1 MKRSILALLLCICL
15 LVPLFCGNVCAAED
29 NPVKRAQRP
38 SSFPLSLPKTDPM
51 GVLGD
56 GAIYIRGNGQVLMD
70 NTVVTSNG
78 ADLAGPYCLKT
89 DGTVIHVPTGKKVS
103 GFTKIASIAY
113 SYLGLAGVRTDGT
126 VVFDRNG
133 GKDTAT
139 AAAISKW
146 TNIVGVAVGGE
157 QIVGLKANGTV
168 VLFST
173 DTDMW
178 DSRQVAG
185 WKNVVQVA
193 ASDKYTFGLKDDGTV
208 LVAAG
213 SGTDPKE
220 YQALS
225 GWKDIVSISAF
236 DYLLAVTKDGDVRSF
251 PYRDINCFLYYP
263 QLWKNVYSLKVT
275 GNGNA
280 FGIRADGT
288 GISMGNVQ
296 TCGLPG
302 LCTFGFET
310 PMHWDGKIENGFYSC
325 SACGLSAKIPAYVS
339 GGEKNCNHRFAANW
353 HSNTDVYPDRAY
365 AWCNTYEVV
374 CLKCGLKETAACSP
388 VYKLKKLRDT
398 NPSNSDCDIKSG
410 TWTDMSKAKYPQSLR
425 FWVNGKSGYSPT
437 ESVEYDLGG
446 NRYQLIGYLGVES
459 HSNSGG
465 AVEFRIYLDDKLVVT
480 KNSADWTY
488 EPGAWVCID
497 LAGAKKLRIECST
510 KNSFDMYGLA
520 ALQVYT
526 VSQSR

>member
-1 MKRSILALLLCICL
+1 
-15 LVPLFCGNVCAAED
+15 
-29 NPVKRAQRP
+29 
-38 SSFPLSLPKTDPM
+38 M

-56 GAIYIRGNGQVLMD
+56 EAVYIRGNGQVLY
-70 NTVVTSNG
+70 NNKVVTSNG

-103 GFTKIASIAY
+103 GFTNIASIAY
-113 SYLGLAGVRTDGT
+113 SFLGLAGVRTDGT
-126 VVFDRNG
+126 LVFDDEGSRN
-133 GKDTAT
+133 TAIT
-139 AAAISKW
+139 QAVSKW
-146 TNIVGVAVGGE
+146 TNIVGVAVGEG
-157 QIVGLKANGTV
+157 QIVGLKADGTV
-168 VLFST
+168 VLFSP
-173 DTDMW
+173 DADMW
-178 DSRQVAG
+178 NSRQVAN

-193 ASDKYTFGLKDDGTV
+193 ASDKYTFGLKDDGTL

-220 YQALS
+220 YQVLS

-251 PYRDINCFLYYP
+251 PYQDINCFVQYP

-288 GISMGNVQ
+288 GISMGYSQ
-296 TCGLPG
+296 TCGILG
-302 LCTFGFET
+302 LCAFGFET
-310 PMHWDGKIENGFYSC
+310 PMHADGKVENGFYSC
-325 SACGLSAKIPAYVS
+325 SVCGLSAKIPAYVS
-339 GGEKNCNHRFAANW
+339 GGEKNCRHCFAADW
-353 HSNTDVYPDRAY
+353 HLNTDVYPDRAY

-388 VYKLKKLRDT
+388 VYTLKKLRDT

-410 TWTDMSKAKYPQSLR
+410 TWTDVSKAKYPQSLR
-425 FWVNGKSGYSPT
+425 FWVNGKPGYSST
-437 ESVEYDLGG
+437 ESVEYALGG

-480 KNSADWTY
+480 ENSEDWAY
-488 EPGAWVCID
+488 EPGAWVCVD
-497 LAGAKKLRIECST
+497 LAGAQKLRIECST
-510 KNSFDMYGLA
+510 ANTCNMYGLA

-526 VSQSR
+526 VSRSR